1 MYGWVFGGEWRCEE
15 VGMSKE
21 RMAFSIYRITD
32 SAFIYGIIING
43 TSIDMKFFIS
53 RLLPKRIGLK

>member
-32 SAFIYGIIING
+32 SAFI
-43 TSIDMKFFIS
+43 
-53 RLLPKRIGLK
+53 